1 MKVSERM
8 RGYRTRLRAAGLR
21 LVQLWVPDTRSK
33 RFAAEC
39 RRQSRLVKGTLPK
52 LKRWNSL
59 RARARGTTMRRGD
72 LVTVAAPGD
81 YGKPRPALVIQSDL
95 FDELPSVTLCL
106 VTSTLRDAPIF
117 RITVDPSPA
126 NGLQRISQVQ
136 VDKVLTVARERIGG
150 VIGRLDDDT
159 LLKVNRS
166 LAVFV
171 GIA

>member
-1 MKVSERM
+1 
-8 RGYRTRLRAAGLR
+8 
-21 LVQLWVPDTRSK
+21 
-33 RFAAEC
+33 
-39 RRQSRLVKGTLPK
+39 
-52 LKRWNSL
+52 
-59 RARARGTTMRRGD
+59 MRRGD

-81 YGKPRPALVIQSDL
+81 DGKPRPALVIQSDL

-117 RITVDPSPA
+117 RITVDPSPE